1 MKINKLK
8 LNVNYSEIIKKFM
21 IGLIIFIVFYILA
34 YLAKKIFLK
43 IKNNENEKI
52 KKVSKNL
59 IFDFLSDSIYAGL
72 LIIGILIVLVYFGLN
87 LNTILVV
94 IGSAGL
100 AIALALKDFLT
111 QIVAGIVIIFR
122 GFYKI
127 GDLVKI
133 DGKEAYVLD
142 FDLLNTTLKEFTG
155 VITIVPNNQIINDIF
170 SNYSKF
176 DTVWIWAIICLSNS
190 KKNVDYKEI
199 INELKSELK
208 TIEYVVDEGAGARVS
223 SFEEQ
228 GTKVLGAIN
237 VKVKDY
243 RKAKAALYLKMRNY
257 FSRKNILL
265 CDFNCLDFLE

>member
-1 MKINKLK
+1 MKVNKLK
-8 LNVNYSEIIKKFM
+8 LNVDYSEIIKKFI

-34 YLAKKIFLK
+34 YTSRKIIAK
-43 IKNNENEKI
+43 IKNEKNEQI
-52 KKVSKNL
+52 KKVSKTL

-155 VITIVPNNQIINDIF
+155 VITIVPNNQIISDIF

-176 DTVWIWAIICLSNS
+176 DTIWIWAIICVSNS
-190 KKNVDYKEI
+190 KKNVDYKEVI
-199 INELKSELK
+199 DELNNELK
-208 TIEYVVDEGAGARVS
+208 TIEYVVDEGVGARVS
-223 SFEEQ
+223 SFEDQ

-237 VKVKDY
+237 VRVKDY
-243 RKAKAALYLKMRNY
+243 RKAKAALNLKMRDY

-265 CDFNCLDFLE
+265 CDYNCLDFLE

>member
-190 KKNVDYKEI
+190 KKNVDYKEVI
-199 INELKSELK
+199 DELKEELK
-208 TIEYVVDEGAGARVS
+208 TIEYVVDEGTGARVS

-243 RKAKAALYLKMRNY
+243 RKAKAALYLKMRDY